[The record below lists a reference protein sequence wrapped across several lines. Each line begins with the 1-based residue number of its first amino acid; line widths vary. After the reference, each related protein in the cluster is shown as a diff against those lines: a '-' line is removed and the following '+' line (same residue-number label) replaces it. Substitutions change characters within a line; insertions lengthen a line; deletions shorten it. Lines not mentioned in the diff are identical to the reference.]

1 VKLLLDANVLVCA
14 LNDTGGVRGHLNE
27 AQASGAKILTS
38 TVVVGELSFG
48 ASASGRPEQNHARL
62 RAMLAKM
69 EVVPFTEPAAQ
80 RFGDIKA
87 FLRKRGFTKGDA
99 DLQIA
104 ATAIVEDAT
113 LVTDD
118 QALLDGSIPNL
129 RTENWVGRGKG
140 GK

>member
-14 LNDTGGVRGHLNE
+14 LNDTGGVRRRLN
-27 AQASGAKILTS
+27 AVQASGATILTS
-38 TVVVGELSFG
+38 AVVVGELSFG
-48 ASASGRPEQNHARL
+48 ASASARPDQNHARL
-62 RAMLAKM
+62 HAMLAKM
-69 EVVPFTEPAAQ
+69 EVVPFTEATGH

-87 FLRKRGFTKGDA
+87 SLRRRGLAKGDA

-118 QALLDGSIPNL
+118 QALLDGSIPEL

-140 GK
+140 K